1 MWCIS
6 GHSSLLNV
14 PCYTQTMPGRTLPLS
29 ASLLA
34 KGPTVNLIRVMLMAE
49 GSSPNQ
55 TASQAKKPEAVEV
68 TSWVAHSRWIIQW
81 DPEQSFRRLIW
92 VDLAMSL
99 RHWNRCEILSP
110 ITIRKCR
117 VLERRI
123 LILILN
129 YWEIFWM
136 TWLIHFV
143 KCYVRLYIL
152 K

>member
-1 MWCIS
+1 MWCIN

-14 PCYTQTMPGRTLPLS
+14 PCYTQTMPGRTLLLS

-34 KGPTVNLIRVMLMAE
+34 KGPTANLIRAMLMAE
-49 GSSPNQ
+49 GSPPNQ

-92 VDLAMSL
+92 GGLAMSL
-99 RHWNRCEILSP
+99 RHWNRCENLFP
-110 ITIRKCR
+110 VTIRKGW
-117 VLERRI
+117 VLEWRI
-123 LILILN
+123 NILILN

-136 TWLIHFV
+136 TCLIFF
-143 KCYVRLYIL
+143 KGMQDYTF
-152 K
+152 